1 MMSIEGVDMVALECP
16 VQYKYTDAVKG
27 ELYQPL
33 TVLPRFT
40 AQLDPGLLVFTDG
53 EKKNF
58 VTVVRDRTG
67 HGTLPKMEL
76 TPVKELSIQPVTG
89 IAAVANSWSAQP
101 AGKGTAVMTAN
112 LLFDENGRKDSAME
126 LRTIAYDHIPRIDYF
141 LPATEKFV
149 MADVKTAG
157 HRIGYIEGAGDKVP
171 EALQQMGYEVV
182 LLKEKDITPG
192 NLKQFDAVLAGVR
205 AYDVHDWLKVKH
217 GVLMEYIKEG
227 GNLIVQY
234 NRNNLGSSN
243 VNIGPYAF
251 AVSNIRVTDEH
262 AKVNF
267 LQPEQ
272 SVL

>member
-89 IAAVANSWSAQP
+89 IAAGANSWSAQP

-126 LRTIAYDHIPRIDYF
+126 LRTIASDHIPRIDYF

-171 EALQQMGYEVV
+171 QALQQMGYEVV
-182 LLKEKDITPG
+182 LLKEKDINAPG
-192 NLKQFDAVLAGVR
+192 LKSFDAVLAGVR
-205 AYDVHDWLKVKH
+205 AYDVHDWLTARH
-217 GVLMEYIKEG
+217 DALMEYVKEG
-227 GNLIVQY
+227 GNLVVQY
-234 NRNNLGSSN
+234 TWDNLKQKKG
-243 VNIGPYAF
+243 NIVPTPF
-251 AVSNIRVTDEH
+251 AVASILSPDEH
-262 AKVNF
+262 GR
-267 LQPEQ
+267 
-272 SVL
+272 